1 MAHRVEEPAGGA
13 NRGQIDAGVQ
23 MVSLVGMIL
32 SEISDELQKGV
43 REVLH
48 GMIRERAGGAT
59 NAVLT
64 APLMIGWGWKQ

>member
-1 MAHRVEEPAGGA
+1 
-13 NRGQIDAGVQ
+13 

-64 APLMIGWGWKQ
+64 APLTIGWGWKQ